1 MVATPAAAT
10 QSPPGLT
17 TAEAAARAARGLT
30 NRVRRSPLREYA
42 DIVRRNLFTVFN
54 ALVAPAA
61 LALFLLGGPENI
73 KDALAISGMIVVNTL
88 LGLAQEIRAKWHLDR
103 LAILAET
110 KARVLRDG
118 AAVDVPAGDV
128 VQGDWVLV
136 SAGESI
142 VADGAVLEAH
152 FLEVDEAL
160 LTGESDP
167 VPRRPG
173 ESVLSGSFCVAGE
186 GCYRA
191 DCVGTEAFAH
201 RTTAAARAYRHT
213 TSPLQAAINRI
224 VHVCT
229 YTAVALVFLYVLIE
243 LARGTPVASLFREED
258 LMRRIAATI
267 TSMVPQGLVLMATL
281 AFTLGAVRLARR
293 GAVVQRLNAVEAMA
307 SIDVLCMDK
316 TGTLTTNQLRVER
329 LEVVGDLP
337 AEEVRG
343 RLRLF
348 ASAALDQGSKSLAA
362 LRSALGTAEAEALD
376 QLPFKSQNRY
386 SAVRVRWEGSEHVLV
401 MGAGEALRPFI
412 ALEAH
417 SQWEA
422 AWAELMRTG
431 LRLLLFAEAP
441 GSGAPARFNGSLR
454 GFALRPL
461 ALVALSD
468 ELRHEAAGVL
478 KELAA
483 QRIAFKIISG
493 DNPETVRATVAP
505 LAREA
510 GLPSLVEAP
519 VVTGA
524 ELEGAADRTALI
536 DARSVFGRVSPVQK
550 VEIVSVLKAEGRQVA
565 MIGDGVNDVL
575 PIKSASLGIAMGA
588 GSRAAKTVSSL
599 VLETNSFDLLPET
612 LDEGRIIVRN
622 VRRAAKLFLTKNVFA
637 LILILGTL
645 PRYGLAFPFLPRHVT
660 LLNFLT
666 IGFPALLIMLTRG
679 RVRSPS
685 GESFLR
691 AVGEFVLVRG
701 LSVGVTGLAIL
712 MLSGWYFHHDEK
724 TQQTLLL
731 ATLVL
736 NGWWTLW
743 LVARDQEE
751 ENGAWLR
758 WLPLALLPVFLLTMY
773 LPPANDFFRLT
784 PLDLWQWS
792 VVILGCLLGFFA
804 TVVVY
809 AFTWPLFHQQ
819 K

>member
-1 MVATPAAAT
+1 MVATPAPAT

-17 TAEAAARAARGLT
+17 AAEAAARAARGLT
-30 NRVRRSPLREYA
+30 NRVRRSPVREYA
-42 DIVRRNLFTVFN
+42 DIVGRNLFTVFN

-61 LALFLLGGPENI
+61 LALFLLGGSENL

-88 LGLAQEIRAKWHLDR
+88 LGLAQEIRAKWHLDH

-110 KARVLRDG
+110 TARVLRDG
-118 AAVDVPAGDV
+118 AAVEVHAGDV
-128 VQGDWVLV
+128 VQGDCVLV

-142 VADGAVLEAH
+142 VADGEVLEAH

-191 DCVGTEAFAH
+191 DRVGAEAFAQ
-201 RTTAAARAYRHT
+201 RTTAEARAYRHT
-213 TSPLQAAINRI
+213 TSPLQTAINRI

-229 YTAVALVFLYVLIE
+229 YTAVALVLLYVLLE
-243 LARGTPVASLFREED
+243 LVRGTPFASLFREED

-307 SIDVLCMDK
+307 SINVLCMDK

-337 AEEVRG
+337 DEEVRE

-348 ASAALDQGSKSLAA
+348 ASAALDQGNKSLAA
-362 LRSALGTAEAEALD
+362 LRTALGTVAAEALD

-386 SAVRVRWEGSEHVLV
+386 SAVRVRSGGSEHVLV
-401 MGAGEALRPFI
+401 MGAGEALQPFVGP
-412 ALEAH
+412 EAH
-417 SQWEA
+417 APWEA
-422 AWAELMRTG
+422 MWKELMRTG

-441 GSGAPARFNGSLR
+441 LSSEAPAQFNGSLQ

-461 ALVALSD
+461 ALIALSD
-468 ELRHEAAGVL
+468 ELRHEAADVL
-478 KELAA
+478 KELAT
-483 QRIAFKIISG
+483 QHIAFKIISG

-505 LAREA
+505 LARAA

-519 VVTGA
+519 VVTGV
-524 ELEGAADRTALI
+524 ELDGAADRTALI

-550 VEIVSVLKAEGRQVA
+550 VEIVSALKGEGRQVA

-575 PIKSASLGIAMGA
+575 PIKNANLGIAMGA
-588 GSRAAKTVSSL
+588 GSRASKTVSSL
-599 VLETNSFDLLPET
+599 VLETNNFGLLPET

-622 VRRAAKLFLTKNVFA
+622 VRRAAKLFLTKNVFS
-637 LILILGTL
+637 LILIVATLGHF
-645 PRYGLAFPFLPRHVT
+645 GLAFPFLPRHVT

-666 IGFPALLIMLTRG
+666 IGVPALLIMLSRG

-685 GESFLR
+685 RESFLR
-691 AVGEFVLVRG
+691 DVGEFVLVRG
-701 LSVGVTGLAIL
+701 VSVGVTGLGVL
-712 MLSGWYFHHDEK
+712 MLSGWYFHNDEA

-736 NGWWTLW
+736 NGWGTLW
-743 LVARDQEE
+743 LVARDQEG
-751 ENGAWLR
+751 ENGTWLR

-773 LPPANDFFRLT
+773 LPAANDFFRLT
-784 PLDLWQWS
+784 PLDGWQWG
-792 VVILGCLLGFFA
+792 VAIVGALLGFSA
-804 TVVVY
+804 TVV
-809 AFTWPLFHQQ
+809 ALSRFPPRE
-819 K
+819 

>member
-1 MVATPAAAT
+1 MVATPAPAT
-10 QSPPGLT
+10 QSPHGLT
-17 TAEAAARAARGLT
+17 AAEAAARAARGLT
-30 NRVRRSPLREYA
+30 NRVRRSPVREYA
-42 DIVRRNLFTVFN
+42 EIVARNLFTVFN

-61 LALFLLGGPENI
+61 LALFLIGGPENL
-73 KDALAISGMIVVNTL
+73 KDAVAISGMIVVNTL

-118 AAVDVPAGDV
+118 AVRDIPAGDV
-128 VQGDWVLV
+128 VQGDCVLI

-142 VADGAVLEAH
+142 VADGDVLEAH

-160 LTGESDP
+160 LTGESDA

-173 ESVLSGSFCVAGE
+173 EPVLSGSFCVAGE
-186 GCYRA
+186 GAYRA
-191 DCVGTEAFAH
+191 DRVGAEAFAH
-201 RTTAAARAYRHT
+201 RTTAEARAYRHT
-213 TSPLQAAINRI
+213 TSPLQTAINRI
-224 VHVCT
+224 VQICT
-229 YTAVALVFLYVLIE
+229 YTAVALVILYVVIE
-243 LARGTPVASLFREED
+243 LAPGTPAAALFREED

-316 TGTLTTNQLRVER
+316 TGTLTTNRLRVER
-329 LEVVGDLP
+329 LAVVGELP
-337 AEEVRG
+337 EKEVRE

-348 ASAALDQGSKSLAA
+348 ASAALDQGNKSLAA
-362 LRSALGTAEAEALD
+362 LREHLGTAAAEVVD

-386 SAVRVRWEGSEHVLV
+386 SAVRVRSGGGEHVLV
-401 MGAGEALRPFI
+401 LGAGEALRPFI
-412 ALEAH
+412 ASGAE
-417 SQWEA
+417 WES
-422 AWAELMRTG
+422 AWKELMRTG
-431 LRLLLFAEAP
+431 LRLLLFAEAQTT
-441 GSGAPARFNGSLR
+441 GAPAQFNGSLQ

-478 KELAA
+478 KALAVEH
-483 QRIAFKIISG
+483 IAFKIISG

-524 ELEGAADRTALI
+524 EMECAADRTALI

-550 VEIVSVLKAEGRQVA
+550 VEIVSALKDEGRQVA

-575 PIKSASLGIAMGA
+575 PIKKANLGIAMGD
-588 GSRAAKTVSSL
+588 GSRASKTVSSL
-599 VLETNSFDLLPET
+599 VLETNNFDLLPQT

-637 LILILGTL
+637 LILIVATLG
-645 PRYGLAFPFLPRHVT
+645 RFGLAFPFLPRHVT

-666 IGFPALLIMLTRG
+666 IGIPALLIMLSRG

-685 GESFLR
+685 PGGFLR
-691 AVGEFVLVRG
+691 DVGEFVLVRG
-701 LSVGVTGLAIL
+701 VSVGAAGLGVL
-712 MLSGWYFHHDEK
+712 MLSGWHFRDGEA

-736 NGWWTLW
+736 SGWGTLW
-743 LVARDQEE
+743 LVVRDEGTE
-751 ENGAWLR
+751 HGAWLR
-758 WLPLALLPVFLLTMY
+758 WLPLGLTPVFLIAMY
-773 LPPANDFFRLT
+773 LPAANDFFRLT
-784 PLDLWQWS
+784 SLDLGQWG
-792 VVILGCLLGFFA
+792 VVIMAALVGLVA
-804 TVVVY
+804 TVIVST
-809 AFTWPLFHQQ
+809 FGKRLWHPQQ
-819 K
+819 